1 MIGVVRLWNTVNQM
15 AKTET
20 SGYQTQDEFNR
31 DLASVQT
38 ALLSVL
44 APFYSQN
51 QAIQDILS
59 PFIKSTA
66 LSSTKPT
73 DYFRFVSGIDRGYPM
88 IPINV
93 NQVGYM
99 QSSPI
104 RKPTAKRT
112 YYYFEDKQT
121 KFLASGTPAGTM
133 TYIRYPLA
141 AKIVLTP
148 VSGADND
155 YVTPTADGDLEWN
168 EDAFNF
174 FLYMMLEKLGVETK
188 DTLSIQF
195 SSLGIQK
202 ELANI

>member
-1 MIGVVRLWNTVNQM
+1 MISVVRLWNTVQQI
-15 AKTET
+15 AKSVT
-20 SGYQTQDEFNR
+20 SGYQTQDEFNN

-44 APFYSQN
+44 APAYSKN
-51 QAIQDILS
+51 QAIQDILA
-59 PFIKSTA
+59 PFVKGAVLST
-66 LSSTKPT
+66 TKPA

-93 NQVGYM
+93 NQVGYY
-99 QSSPI
+99 QTSPI

-121 KFLASGTPAGTM
+121 KFLASGTPSGTM

-141 AKIVLTP
+141 SKIVLTA
-148 VSGADND
+148 VSNADND

-168 EDAFNF
+168 EDSFNF
-174 FLYMMLEKLGVETK
+174 IQYMMLERLGVEMK
-188 DTLSIQF
+188 ENLLREF
-195 SSLGIQK
+195 SAIGLQK

>member
-1 MIGVVRLWNTVNQM
+1 MISVVRLWNTVNQM

-44 APFYSQN
+44 APFYSRN

-59 PFIKSTA
+59 PFVKGAA

-73 DYFRFVSGIDRGYPM
+73 DYFRFISGIDRGYPI

-93 NQVGYM
+93 NQVGDI
-99 QSSPI
+99 QISPI
-104 RKPTAKRT
+104 RKPNVKRT
-112 YYYFEDKQT
+112 YYYFEDKQM
-121 KFLASGTPAGTM
+121 KFLASGTPTGTM
-133 TYIRYPLA
+133 SYIRYPLA
-141 AKIVLTP
+141 SRIVLTP
-148 VSGADND
+148 VSGVDND

-174 FLYMMLEKLGVETK
+174 FLYMMLEKLGIEMKEQLLQQYANVG
-188 DTLSIQF
+188 LQR
-195 SSLGIQK
+195 